1 MDILLTHGSTL
12 VMIAAA
18 VGFFMA
24 WGIGANDVANAMG
37 TSVGSKALTIKQ
49 AIIIAMI
56 FEFAGAYLAGGEVT
70 STIRKGIIDP
80 GQFVD
85 IPELLVFGMISAL
98 LAAATW
104 LLVASILGW
113 PVSTTHSIVGAII
126 GFAAI
131 GVSPDTVAWGK
142 VGGIVGSWIIT
153 PLISGVIAFIIFN
166 SAQKLIFDTDKPL
179 EQAKRYVPFYMF
191 LAGFVLSLVTIKK
204 GLKHIGLDN
213 INLGFYNFEIGGAGG
228 YYLAIIVAVVVAI
241 IGKYF
246 ISRLNFDVKADKT
259 THYAN
264 VEKVFAVLMVVTA
277 CCMAFAHG
285 SNDVAN
291 AIGPLAAVVSIVD
304 NGGEIA
310 KKAALVWW
318 ILPLGGLGIVA
329 GLALFGHRVIAT
341 IGKGITHLTP
351 SRGFAAELAAAC
363 TVVIASGAGLPIS
376 TTQTL
381 VGAVLGVGMAR
392 GIAAINLGVVRNI
405 VISWVIT
412 LPIGAGL
419 SIIFFWIMKAIF
431 SA

>member
-1 MDILLTHGSTL
+1 MDILVSHGSML
-12 VMIAAA
+12 VLMAAA

-49 AIIIAMI
+49 AIIIAMV

-70 STIRKGIIDP
+70 STIRKGIIDASY
-80 GQFVD
+80 FVD
-85 IPELLVFGMISAL
+85 IPELMVFGMISAL
-98 LAAATW
+98 FAAATW
-104 LLVASILGW
+104 LLIASALGW
-113 PVSTTHSIVGAII
+113 PVSTTHSIIGAIV

-131 GVSPDTVAWGK
+131 GVGVETVAWGK

-153 PLISGVIAFIIFN
+153 PLISGIIAFVIFN
-166 SAQKLIFDTDKPL
+166 SAQKLIFDTDRPL
-179 EQAKRYVPFYMF
+179 EQAKRWVPMYMF

-204 GLKHIGLDN
+204 GLKHIGLEVSTFD
-213 INLGFYNFEIGGAGG
+213 G
-228 YYLAIIVAVVVAI
+228 YVWAIAVALVVAFV
-241 IGKYF
+241 GKVF
-246 ISRLNFDVKADKT
+246 IARIKFDLEADKT

-304 NGGEIA
+304 NEGQIA
-310 KKAALVWW
+310 AKSALAWW

-329 GLALFGHRVIAT
+329 GLALFGHKVIAT
-341 IGKGITHLTP
+341 IGQGITHLTP

-363 TVVIASGAGLPIS
+363 TVVIASGTGLPIS

-392 GIAAINLGVVRNI
+392 GIAAINIGVVRNI
-405 VISWVIT
+405 VVSWVIT
-412 LPIGAGL
+412 LPVGAGL
-419 SIIFFWIMKAIF
+419 SIVFFWIMVGLF
-431 SA
+431 G

>member
-1 MDILLTHGSTL
+1 MDILLQHGSTL
-12 VMIAAA
+12 VMIAAV

-49 AIIIAMI
+49 AIFIAMV

-80 GQFVD
+80 ALFVD

-104 LLVASILGW
+104 LLVASVLGW

-131 GVSPDTVAWGK
+131 GISPDTVAWSK

-153 PLISGVIAFIIFN
+153 PLISGVIAFVIFN

-179 EQAKRYVPFYMF
+179 VQAKKYVPFYMF
-191 LAGFVLSLVTIKK
+191 LAGFILSLVTIKK

-213 INLGFYNFEIGGAGG
+213 VNLGFYNFELQGAGG
-228 YYLAIIVAVVVAI
+228 YYLAVLVAI
-241 IGKYF
+241 LVALLGKYF
-246 ISRLNFDVKADKT
+246 ISKLKFDESADKT
-259 THYAN
+259 MHYAN

-291 AIGPLAAVVSIVD
+291 AIGPLAAVVSIVEH
-304 NGGEIA
+304 GGEIA

-405 VISWVIT
+405 VVSWVIT
-412 LPIGAGL
+412 LPVGAGL
-419 SIIFFWIMKAIF
+419 SIVFFWIMQAMF
-431 SA
+431 S